1 TSIEREAFSGC
12 SSLTS
17 IIIPES
23 VTSIGSSA
31 FSGCSSLT
39 SIIIPQAF
47 HSQQKA
53 SDLSL
58 PHLWPDGFFPQSN
71 LGPLTY
77 EIADGQVTITDCDEG
92 AEGELEIPAEIEGAP
107 VTSIG
112 EWAFR
117 SCSSLT
123 SIIIPEGVTSIGLA
137 AFSGCSSLS
146 SIVIP
151 QAFHSRSEANRL
163 IITHLWP
170 DGFFLPSNLS
180 PLTYEIADGQVTIT
194 GCNWQ
199 AKGELEIPA
208 EIEGAPVT
216 SIGEWAF
223 RSCSSLT
230 SIIIPEGVNS
240 IGLSAFIHCK
250 SLTSIIIP
258 ESVTSIETFAFFNC
272 SSLTSIVIPQAFHSR
287 SEANRLKITHLWPD
301 GFFLPSSITHTPKLS
316 IRLPLQLILT
326 GDENTKAA
334 IEATDTL
341 TGPWTEWRTIV
352 IGENG
357 TTEVDLDEGAEQRFY
372 RVRN

>member
-1 TSIEREAFSGC
+1 MKKLMFNLVWLFLIVY
-12 SSLTS
+12 SLQ
-17 IIIPES
+17 
-23 VTSIGSSA
+23 VNG
-31 FSGCSSLT
+31 G
-39 SIIIPQAF
+39 
-47 HSQQKA
+47 K
-53 SDLSL
+53 
-58 PHLWPDGFFPQSN
+58 
-71 LGPLTY
+71 LGPLNY
-77 EIADGQVTITDCDEG
+77 EIDDGQVTITDCDEG

-112 EWAFR
+112 EWAFS

-146 SIVIP
+146 
-151 QAFHSRSEANRL
+151 
-163 IITHLWP
+163 
-170 DGFFLPSNLS
+170 
-180 PLTYEIADGQVTIT
+180 
-194 GCNWQ
+194 
-199 AKGELEIPA
+199 
-208 EIEGAPVT
+208 
-216 SIGEWAF
+216 
-223 RSCSSLT
+223 
-230 SIIIPEGVNS
+230 
-240 IGLSAFIHCK
+240 
-250 SLTSIIIP
+250 
-258 ESVTSIETFAFFNC
+258 
-272 SSLTSIVIPQAFHSR
+272 SIVIPQAFHSR

>member
-1 TSIEREAFSGC
+1 M
-12 SSLTS
+12 
-17 IIIPES
+17 
-23 VTSIGSSA
+23 
-31 FSGCSSLT
+31 
-39 SIIIPQAF
+39 
-47 HSQQKA
+47 
-53 SDLSL
+53 
-58 PHLWPDGFFPQSN
+58 
-71 LGPLTY
+71 GPLTY
-77 EIADGQVTITDCDEG
+77 EIADGQVTITDCNG
-92 AEGELEIPAEIEGAP
+92 AAKGELEIPAEIEGAP

-146 SIVIP
+146 
-151 QAFHSRSEANRL
+151 
-163 IITHLWP
+163 
-170 DGFFLPSNLS
+170 
-180 PLTYEIADGQVTIT
+180 
-194 GCNWQ
+194 
-199 AKGELEIPA
+199 
-208 EIEGAPVT
+208 
-216 SIGEWAF
+216 
-223 RSCSSLT
+223 
-230 SIIIPEGVNS
+230 
-240 IGLSAFIHCK
+240 
-250 SLTSIIIP
+250 
-258 ESVTSIETFAFFNC
+258 
-272 SSLTSIVIPQAFHSR
+272 SIVIPQAFHSR

>member
-1 TSIEREAFSGC
+1 MKKLMFNLVWLFLIVY
-12 SSLTS
+12 SLQVNGG
-17 IIIPES
+17 E
-23 VTSIGSSA
+23 
-31 FSGCSSLT
+31 
-39 SIIIPQAF
+39 
-47 HSQQKA
+47 
-53 SDLSL
+53 
-58 PHLWPDGFFPQSN
+58 

-77 EIADGQVTITDCDEG
+77 EIADGQVTITDCNG
-92 AEGELEIPAEIEGAP
+92 A
-107 VTSIG
+107 
-112 EWAFR
+112 
-117 SCSSLT
+117 
-123 SIIIPEGVTSIGLA
+123 
-137 AFSGCSSLS
+137 
-146 SIVIP
+146 
-151 QAFHSRSEANRL
+151 
-163 IITHLWP
+163 
-170 DGFFLPSNLS
+170 
-180 PLTYEIADGQVTIT
+180 
-194 GCNWQ
+194 

-223 RSCSSLT
+223 RS
-230 SIIIPEGVNS
+230 
-240 IGLSAFIHCK
+240 
-250 SLTSIIIP
+250 
-258 ESVTSIETFAFFNC
+258 C

>member
-1 TSIEREAFSGC
+1 MFNLVWLFLIVY
-12 SSLTS
+12 SL
-17 IIIPES
+17 
-23 VTSIGSSA
+23 
-31 FSGCSSLT
+31 
-39 SIIIPQAF
+39 
-47 HSQQKA
+47 
-53 SDLSL
+53 
-58 PHLWPDGFFPQSN
+58 
-71 LGPLTY
+71 
-77 EIADGQVTITDCDEG
+77 QVKG
-92 AEGELEIPAEIEGAP
+92 GELG
-107 VTSIG
+107 
-112 EWAFR
+112 
-117 SCSSLT
+117 
-123 SIIIPEGVTSIGLA
+123 
-137 AFSGCSSLS
+137 
-146 SIVIP
+146 
-151 QAFHSRSEANRL
+151 
-163 IITHLWP
+163 
-170 DGFFLPSNLS
+170 

-208 EIEGAPVT
+208 EIEGVTVT
-216 SIGEWAF
+216 SIGGRAF
-223 RSCSSLT
+223 SGCSSLT
-230 SIIIPEGVNS
+230 SIEVAPLSSSYVSIEGVLFTKEGSSLIQYPARKEGDSYVIPDSVTS
-240 IGLSAFIHCK
+240 IGDVAFRGSSLRSITIPDSVTSIGDRAFSGC
-250 SLTSIIIP
+250 SYLTSIIIP
-258 ESVTSIETFAFFNC
+258 QSVTSIETFAFFNC